1 MLQIIAEA
9 SLVALN
15 VGKPVP
21 LSHGS
26 KEILSGI
33 FKQSSEMTHTLTFT
47 GLDGD
52 GQGDLVKHGGPDK
65 AVCVYFEQRYS
76 YWREQLVR
84 PLEYGAFGENFT
96 LSNWTEDDLCIGDIV
111 SAGEI
116 VLQVSQPRQPCFKLG
131 LRHNHPELPGHV
143 QRNGYTGFYFRVLQE
158 GTIKAGTTFVI
169 THKHPSRKTI
179 TEANRVMYIDKEDV
193 KGIRE
198 LLGVKEL
205 AASWQQQLGKR
216 LTKLMN
222 EEQGGLTD

>member
-1 MLQIIAEA
+1 MAQIIAEA

-21 LSHGS
+21 IAHGS

-33 FKQSSEMTHTLTFT
+33 FKKSSEMAHTLTFT
-47 GLDGD
+47 GLNGD
-52 GQGDLVKHGGPDK
+52 GQGDLVNHGGPDK

-76 YWREQLVR
+76 YWREQLEK

-111 SAGEI
+111 AAGEV

-131 LRHNHPELPGHV
+131 LRHQQPELPGHV

-158 GTIKAGTTFVI
+158 GKIKAGTTFAI
-169 THKHPSRKTI
+169 THKHPARKSI
-179 TEANRVMYIDKEDV
+179 AEANRVMYIDKEDV
-193 KGIRE
+193 QGIRE
-198 LLGVKEL
+198 LLEVEEL

-216 LTKLMN
+216 LAKLMN
-222 EEQGGLTD
+222 EGQGGNTD